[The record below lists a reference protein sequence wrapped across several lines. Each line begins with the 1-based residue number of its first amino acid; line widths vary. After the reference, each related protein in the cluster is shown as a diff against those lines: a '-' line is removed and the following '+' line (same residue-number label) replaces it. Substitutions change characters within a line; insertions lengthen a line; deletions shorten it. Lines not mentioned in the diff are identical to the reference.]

1 MAFKDIA
8 GNSRVKRIL
17 RRALQRHRL
26 PNSLLFSG
34 PAGVGKTT
42 MALTVAKALNC
53 LTLEDDACDACA
65 SCRAI
70 GKASRDPEKQGL
82 APDVMFIAIEE
93 NKQKIAI
100 DQIRLLKQ
108 MAYLR
113 PMSARVRVF
122 ILRGADAMSE
132 DASNSI
138 LKVLEEPPAASTL
151 ILVTEKPHLVLP
163 TIRSRCRILEFS
175 LVAREEIARALVAGG
190 QPADRANLL
199 AFLADG
205 SMENALDPDPGWDDV
220 LKSRQRDWDLFRAM
234 LAGGGG
240 ADFLNK
246 FAFVTRVMGEDNLR
260 QTMKM
265 FASFCRDILLIKEHG
280 ESRYL
285 LNPDLEEALREAE
298 GQWSLE
304 RTQNCLAR
312 TESVL
317 SGLSRNRNLNMN
329 LQAAVTYSN
338 FRE

>member
-1 MAFKDIA
+1 MAFNDIA

-17 RRALQRHRL
+17 RRALQRHML

-34 PAGVGKTT
+34 PAGVGKTAT
-42 MALTVAKALNC
+42 AVTVAKALNC

-70 GKASRDPEKQGL
+70 GKAFQDPEKQGL

-132 DASNSI
+132 EASNSI

-151 ILVTEKPHLVLP
+151 ILVTEKPHLILP
-163 TIRSRCRILEFS
+163 TIRSRCRTLEFS

-190 QPADRANLL
+190 HPPDQANLL

-205 SMENALDPDPGWDDV
+205 SMENALDPDRDWDDV
-220 LKSRQRDWDLFRAM
+220 LKSRQGDWDLFRAL

-240 ADFLNK
+240 PDFLNK
-246 FAFVTRVMGEDNLR
+246 FAFVTRVIGEDDLR

-298 GQWSLE
+298 GRWSLE

-317 SGLSRNRNLNMN
+317 SGLSGNRNLNIN
-329 LQAAVTYSN
+329 LQAAVYFSN
-338 FRE
+338 FGE